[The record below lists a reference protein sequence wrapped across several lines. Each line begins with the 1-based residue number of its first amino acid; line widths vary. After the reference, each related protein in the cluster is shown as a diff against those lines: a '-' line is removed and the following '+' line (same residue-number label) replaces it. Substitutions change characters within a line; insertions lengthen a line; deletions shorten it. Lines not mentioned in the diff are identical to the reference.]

1 MIKSKKVYFVLS
13 IFLLIFIYYFATN
26 PYLHHEYECEKS
38 NIAVKQKLVINV
50 YLPRSYEVIFK
61 SQIYPAQSCLYNES
75 LTCILLVENYET
87 GRISFNKDQLTL
99 EHHWERY
106 ESGEFVY
113 DQTQIIKTK
122 MQDFYTCE

>member
-1 MIKSKKVYFVLS
+1 ML
-13 IFLLIFIYYFATN
+13 IYYFSTN
-26 PYLHHEYECEKS
+26 PYGHYEYHCQKDDLGLRH
-38 NIAVKQKLVINV
+38 KLVINI
-50 YLPRSYEVIFK
+50 YLPRSYEAIFK
-61 SQIYPAQSCLYNES
+61 SQIYPAQSCLHNES
-75 LTCILLVENYET
+75 LTCILFVENYET

>member
-1 MIKSKKVYFVLS
+1 ML
-13 IFLLIFIYYFATN
+13 IYYFSTN
-26 PYLHHEYECEKS
+26 PYGHYEYHCK
-38 NIAVKQKLVINV
+38 KDDLGLRHKLVINI
-50 YLPRSYEVIFK
+50 YLPRSYEAIFK
-61 SQIYPAQSCLYNES
+61 SQIYPAQSCLHNES
-75 LTCILLVENYET
+75 LTCILFVENYET
-87 GRISFNKDQLTL
+87 GRISFNQDQLAL